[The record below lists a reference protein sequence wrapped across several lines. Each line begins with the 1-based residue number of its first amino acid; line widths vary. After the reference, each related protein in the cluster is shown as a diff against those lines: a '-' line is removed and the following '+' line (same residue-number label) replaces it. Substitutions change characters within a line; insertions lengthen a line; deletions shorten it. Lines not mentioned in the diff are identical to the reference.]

1 MKYQIS
7 SNMENNHT
15 FNEFNFSINELP
27 KVISETVI
35 NIEKIEKQIYN
46 AKSKAEAAK
55 RDAAE
60 ASTKK
65 AGLSFLGKNNKEA
78 IVALQK
84 TSESQSEALS
94 QIVEAIKELF
104 EEQEKMANA
113 MRYLFA
119 LGAMN
124 IAANRMVVRELEL
137 KLKNASKERLSDAA
151 RQELRNVI
159 LQLRAQE
166 DIQNKLNRHGE
177 LLKECNEQL
186 SLFKEDISTFKENCI
201 DTLRDITVLKN
212 EASEKINELEE
223 KFKHH
228 VDGIRMDFSK
238 WAAEQKENLAQFSC
252 SLESSLNEKFSN
264 SLSETRIRIEE
275 LERFKQEELS
285 CRTFFETRVYRII
298 VGGIAI
304 LALACSIIL

>member
-1 MKYQIS
+1 MKYLIS

-35 NIEKIEKQIYN
+35 DIEKIEKQIYN

-94 QIVEAIKELF
+94 HIVDAIKDLF

-186 SLFKEDISTFKENCI
+186 NAFKEDISTFKENCI
-201 DTLRDITVLKN
+201 DTLRDVTVLKN
-212 EASEKINELEE
+212 EASEKMNELEE

-228 VDGIRMDFSK
+228 VDGIRTDFSK
-238 WAAEQKENLAQFSC
+238 WAAEQKECLAQFSC

-264 SLSETRIRIEE
+264 SLSETRMRIED

-285 CRTFFETRVYRII
+285 SRTFFETRIYRII

>member
-1 MKYQIS
+1 
-7 SNMENNHT
+7 MENNHT

-35 NIEKIEKQIYN
+35 DIEKIEKQIYN

-94 QIVEAIKELF
+94 HIVDAIKDLF

-186 SLFKEDISTFKENCI
+186 NAFKEDISTFKENCI
-201 DTLRDITVLKN
+201 DTLRDVTVLKN
-212 EASEKINELEE
+212 EASEKMNELEE

-228 VDGIRMDFSK
+228 VDGIRTDFSK
-238 WAAEQKENLAQFSC
+238 WAAEQKECLAQFSC

-264 SLSETRIRIEE
+264 SLSETRMRIED

-285 CRTFFETRVYRII
+285 SRTFFETRIYRII

>member
-1 MKYQIS
+1 
-7 SNMENNHT
+7 MENNQT
-15 FNEFNFSINELP
+15 FNELYSSIEELP

-35 NIEKIEKQIYN
+35 NVGEIDKQCKN
-46 AKSKAEAAK
+46 AESKAEAAK

-65 AGLSFLGKNNKEA
+65 AGFSIGGKNKEKA
-78 IVALQK
+78 ILALQK
-84 TSESQSEALS
+84 TAESQSEALS
-94 QIVEAIKELF
+94 QMVEAIKVLF
-104 EEQEKMANA
+104 EGQEKMANA

-119 LGAMN
+119 LGAMS

-166 DIQNKLNRHGE
+166 GIQNKLNRHGE

-201 DTLRDITVLKN
+201 DTLRDVTVLKN

-228 VDGIRMDFSK
+228 VDGVRTDFSK
-238 WAAEQKENLAQFSC
+238 WAAEQKECLTQFSC

-264 SLSETRIRIEE
+264 SLSETRMRIEE

-285 CRTFFETRVYRII
+285 SRTFFETRIYRIV
-298 VGGIAI
+298 VGCIAI
-304 LALACSIIL
+304 LSLACSIIL

>member
-1 MKYQIS
+1 
-7 SNMENNHT
+7 MENNQT
-15 FNEFNFSINELP
+15 FNKFNISINELP

-35 NIEKIEKQIYN
+35 DIEKIEKQIYN

-60 ASTKK
+60 ASNKK
-65 AGLSFLGKNNKEA
+65 AGLSFLGKNKEEA
-78 IVALQK
+78 ILALQK
-84 TSESQSEALS
+84 TSASQAEVLS

-119 LGAMN
+119 LGAMD

-137 KLKNASKERLSDAA
+137 KLKNASKERLSNAA

-166 DIQNKLNRHGE
+166 DIQNKLNRHDE
-177 LLKECNEQL
+177 LHKECNEQL
-186 SLFKEDISTFKENCI
+186 NSLKEDISTFKENCI
-201 DTLRDITVLKN
+201 ATLYDVAVLKN
-212 EASEKINELEE
+212 KASEKINELEE

-228 VDGIRMDFSK
+228 ADGVRTDFSK
-238 WAAEQKENLAQFSC
+238 WAEEQKECLAQFSC
-252 SLESSLNEKFSN
+252 SLESTLNEKFSN
-264 SLSETRIRIEE
+264 SLSETRMRIEE

-285 CRTFFETRVYRII
+285 SRTFFETRVYRII

>member
-1 MKYQIS
+1 
-7 SNMENNHT
+7 MENNQT

-27 KVISETVI
+27 KVISEAVV
-35 NIEKIEKQIYN
+35 NAGKIDKQYKN

-65 AGLSFLGKNNKEA
+65 AGFSFRGKNKEEA
-78 IVALQK
+78 ILALQK
-84 TSESQSEALS
+84 TAESQSEALS

-137 KLKNASKERLSDAA
+137 KLKNASKERLSNAA

-186 SLFKEDISTFKENCI
+186 NSLKEDISTFKENCI
-201 DTLRDITVLKN
+201 ATLYDVTVLKN

-228 VDGIRMDFSK
+228 VDGIRTDFSK
-238 WAAEQKENLAQFSC
+238 WAEEQKESLTQFSC
-252 SLESSLNEKFSN
+252 SLESTLNEKFSN
-264 SLSETRIRIEE
+264 SLSETRMRIEE

>member
-1 MKYQIS
+1 
-7 SNMENNHT
+7 MENNQT
-15 FNEFNFSINELP
+15 FNEFNISINELP

-35 NIEKIEKQIYN
+35 DIEKIEKQIYN

-84 TSESQSEALS
+84 TSESQSEVLP

-137 KLKNASKERLSDAA
+137 KLKNASKERLSNAA

-201 DTLRDITVLKN
+201 DTLHDVTVLKN

-223 KFKHH
+223 NFNT
-228 VDGIRMDFSK
+228 M
-238 WAAEQKENLAQFSC
+238 
-252 SLESSLNEKFSN
+252 
-264 SLSETRIRIEE
+264 
-275 LERFKQEELS
+275 
-285 CRTFFETRVYRII
+285 
-298 VGGIAI
+298 
-304 LALACSIIL
+304 

>member
-1 MKYQIS
+1 
-7 SNMENNHT
+7 MENNQT
-15 FNEFNFSINELP
+15 FNEFNISINELP

-35 NIEKIEKQIYN
+35 DIEKIEKQIYN

-137 KLKNASKERLSDAA
+137 KLKNASKERLSNAA

-201 DTLRDITVLKN
+201 DTLHVTVLKN

-223 KFKHH
+223 NFKHH
-228 VDGIRMDFSK
+228 VDGIRTDFSK
-238 WAAEQKENLAQFSC
+238 WAAEQKECLAQFSC

-264 SLSETRIRIEE
+264 SLSETRMRIEE

>member
-1 MKYQIS
+1 
-7 SNMENNHT
+7 MENNQT

-35 NIEKIEKQIYN
+35 DIEKIEKQIYN

-94 QIVEAIKELF
+94 HIVDAIKDLF

-186 SLFKEDISTFKENCI
+186 NALKEDISTFKGNCI
-201 DTLRDITVLKN
+201 DTLRDVTVLKN
-212 EASEKINELEE
+212 ETIEKINELEE

-228 VDGIRMDFSK
+228 VDGVRTDFSK
-238 WAAEQKENLAQFSC
+238 WAAEQKEDLAQFSC
-252 SLESSLNEKFSN
+252 SLESTLNEKFSN
-264 SLSETRIRIEE
+264 SLSETRMRIEE

-285 CRTFFETRVYRII
+285 SRTFFETRIYRII